1 MSTSIERYTTSKLI
15 LKDDEAV
22 SHIKRLMELL
32 EEESNLHSGS
42 FSSNF
47 HIKLMHYGDKAYK
60 FIVDGLL
67 NSGPELK
74 LSAVYPG
81 LESDGQPS
89 SGEDEESGKM
99 VDLFLEIQKN
109 LAEDSWFF
117 VENHSVEETFFSS
130 SIFFYHQDGRKES
143 VHSHDIKKS
152 ILNKL
157 EI

>member
-32 EEESNLHSGS
+32 KEESNLHSGS

-47 HIKLMHYGDKAYK
+47 YIELMHYGDRAYK

-67 NSGPELK
+67 DSGPELK
-74 LSAVYPG
+74 LSAVYPEP
-81 LESDGQPS
+81 ESDGRIS
-89 SGEDEESGKM
+89 SGEDEESGEV

-117 VENHSVEETFFSS
+117 VESHSVEQAFFSS

>member
-1 MSTSIERYTTSKLI
+1 MSTSVERYTTSKLI
-15 LKDDEAV
+15 LRDDEAV
-22 SHIKRLMELL
+22 NHIKMLVGLL
-32 EEESNLHSGS
+32 EEESNLHSGH
-42 FSSNF
+42 FSSSF
-47 HIKLMHYGDKAYK
+47 YIELMHYGDRAYK
-60 FIVDGLL
+60 FIIDGLL
-67 NSGPELK
+67 DSGPELK

-81 LESDGQPS
+81 LEADNQSS
-89 SGEDEESGKM
+89 SGEDEESGEM

-117 VENHSVEETFFSS
+117 VENHSVEKNFFSS

-152 ILNKL
+152 ILRKL